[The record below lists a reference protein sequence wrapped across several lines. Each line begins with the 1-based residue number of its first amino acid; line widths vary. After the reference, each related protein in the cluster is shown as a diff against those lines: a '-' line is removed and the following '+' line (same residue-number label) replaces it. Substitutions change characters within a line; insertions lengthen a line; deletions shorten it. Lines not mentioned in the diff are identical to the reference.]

1 MEKKLVER
9 LFNSRFAGYLN
20 RVIGV
25 AADVHVPGLLLRPI
39 INAYI
44 LGLGVD
50 ETEFSE
56 PPGGFACFGD
66 FFARHLKPG
75 ARPVCED
82 LDAMVSPADGEL
94 VGFGEVTDGAESTF
108 TIKRDTYNIDR
119 LLREQDASRR
129 YSGGGFMVIYLRPRD
144 YHRVHSAV
152 DGDLWNVRHI
162 PGARFS
168 VAPWSAKR
176 IDGIYEKNERMV
188 FDFALAGGGAAS
200 LVMVAAFGV
209 ANIETKYAPPFGRDF
224 PTAREIDPAISI
236 GKGDELGAFR
246 LGSTVVLLWTAGA
259 AKIDEGLK
267 TGRVSQGQSMGTM
280 GVRGKRKRGS
290 KNLK

>member
-1 MEKKLVER
+1 MVER
-9 LFNSRFAGYLN
+9 LFNSRFAGYVN
-20 RVIGV
+20 RAIGV
-25 AADVHVPGLLLRPI
+25 AGDVRVPGALLRPI

-44 LGLGVD
+44 LGMGVD
-50 ETEFSE
+50 ETDILE

-66 FFARHLKPG
+66 FFARHLKPE

-82 LDAMVSPADGEL
+82 PGAMVSPSDGEI

-108 TIKRDTYNIDR
+108 TIKGDTYSIDR
-119 LLREQDASRR
+119 LLRERDASKK
-129 YSGGGFMVIYLRPRD
+129 YSGGGFMVIYLSPRD

-152 DGDLWNVRHI
+152 DGDLRNVRHI

-188 FDFALAGGGAAS
+188 FDFSLAGGGALS

-209 ANIETKYAPPFGRDF
+209 ANIETKYAPPIGRDY
-224 PTAREIDPAISI
+224 PTAREIDPAVSI
-236 GKGDELGAFR
+236 ARGDELGAFR
-246 LGSTVVLLWTAGA
+246 LGSTVVLLWTADA
-259 AKIDEGLK
+259 AKMDEGLQI
-267 TGRVSQGQSMGTM
+267 GRVTQGQRMGAT
-280 GVRGKRKRGS
+280 GAKGKRKKKRGS
-290 KNLK
+290 GI

>member
-1 MEKKLVER
+1 MVER
-9 LFNSRFAGYLN
+9 LFNSRFAGYVN
-20 RVIGV
+20 RAIGV
-25 AADVHVPGLLLRPI
+25 AADVRVPGALLRPI

-44 LGLGVD
+44 LGMGVD
-50 ETEFSE
+50 ETDIFE

-66 FFARHLKPG
+66 FFARQLKSG

-82 LDAMVSPADGEL
+82 PGAMVSPSDGEI
-94 VGFGEVTDGAESTF
+94 VGFGEITDGVESTF
-108 TIKRDTYNIDR
+108 TIKGDTYSIDR
-119 LLREQDASRR
+119 LLRERDAGER
-129 YSGGGFMVIYLRPRD
+129 YSGGGYMVIYLSPRD

-152 DGDLWNVRHI
+152 DGDLRNVRHI

-188 FDFALAGGGAAS
+188 FDFSLAGGGALS

-209 ANIETKYAPPFGRDF
+209 ANIETKYAPPLGKSY
-224 PTAREIDPAISI
+224 PTAREIDPVIPIAR
-236 GKGDELGAFR
+236 GDELGAFR

-259 AKIDEGLK
+259 AKVDEGLQ
-267 TGRVSQGQSMGTM
+267 TGRISQGRRMGTT
-280 GVRGKRKRGS
+280 GVKGKRKKKRGS
-290 KNLK
+290 ET